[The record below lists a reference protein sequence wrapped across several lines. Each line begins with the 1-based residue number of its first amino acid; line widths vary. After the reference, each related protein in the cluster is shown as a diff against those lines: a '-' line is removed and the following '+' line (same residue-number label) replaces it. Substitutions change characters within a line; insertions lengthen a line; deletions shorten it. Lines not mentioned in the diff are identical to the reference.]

1 MDVDEHPTRAA
12 VCEIVE
18 VVPGSPAERAGLRT
32 GDGVMTVNGLV
43 PRDILEWKR
52 ALAEPEVS
60 LGILRDGRGMEATL
74 VALPGQPM
82 GVSVSSAVFDRV
94 QTCDNHCEFCFI
106 YQLPKGMRRSLYLK
120 DDDYRLSFLFGNF
133 TTLTRFTE
141 ADLERVAT
149 ERLSPLHVS
158 VHAADP
164 WTRAEMLRNER
175 GGTSLRW
182 VDALSREGIEVKVQI
197 VLCPGVND
205 ADVLDHTLA
214 SLLERHP
221 AIRSIA
227 VVPLGL
233 SRHNT
238 EPRMRTHTPQ
248 ESSRVAHR
256 LEQWQSRFRNVTG
269 RRVVHVSDEFYVHGG
284 VSVPPAEEYEGYPML
299 EDGVGLARC
308 FLDAFDSGIAVV
320 PERSTGFFGEVD
332 GPSPTDYVPLPNP
345 AGDTGLRR
353 APAVP
358 VSVSRV
364 TKRPRSRIVVLTGE
378 YGHRVIAPEVSR
390 VYRGAGAR
398 VEVRAIANRHFGGNT
413 AVAGLLTHGDIVDAV
428 DPAEDAL
435 HLLPDVCLNDG
446 RFLDGPTIDDL
457 RRVIDVEVLPTDGA
471 ALRHRLD
478 RHLGG
483 GD

>member
-1 MDVDEHPTRAA
+1 MVDAAVPDGVA

-18 VVPGSPAERAGLRT
+18 VVPGSPADRAGVRP
-32 GDGVMTVNGLV
+32 GDGVVAVNGIV

-52 ALAEPEVS
+52 ALAESEVS
-60 LGILRDGRGMEATL
+60 LALLRDGGRVDATL
-74 VALPGQPM
+74 VALPGSPM
-82 GVSVSSAVFDRV
+82 GISVSSAVFDRV

-141 ADLERVAT
+141 ADLERVVT

-158 VHAADP
+158 VHSTDP
-164 WTRAEMLRNER
+164 WTRAGMLRNDR

-182 VDALSREGIEVKVQI
+182 IGALTREGIEIKAQI

-205 ADVLDHTLA
+205 GDVLEHTLA

-221 AIRSIA
+221 AIRSVAI
-227 VVPLGL
+227 VPLGL

-238 EPRMRTHTPQ
+238 EERMRVHTPE
-248 ESSRVAHR
+248 ESARVAR
-256 LEQWQSRFRNVTG
+256 RAGQWQERFLALTG

-284 VSVPPAEEYEGYPML
+284 ETVPRAETYEDFPML
-299 EDGVGLARC
+299 EDGVGLVRA
-308 FLDAFDSGIAVV
+308 FLDSFASGLPVV
-320 PERSTGFFGEVD
+320 PSRDAGFFGEVD
-332 GPSPTDYVPLPNP
+332 GPSPTDYVAAPNP

-353 APAVP
+353 TPAVP

-364 TKRPRSRIVVLTGE
+364 ARRPRSRVVVLTGE
-378 YGHRVIAPEVSR
+378 YGHRVIAPEIAR
-390 VYRGAGAR
+390 LYRDAGDR
-398 VEVRAIANRHFGGNT
+398 VEVRAVANRHFGGNT
-413 AVAGLLTHGDIVDAV
+413 AVAGLLTHGDIRAAV
-428 DPAEDAL
+428 DPAEDAV
-435 HLLPDVCLNDG
+435 HLLPDVCLNNG
-446 RFLDGPTIDDL
+446 RFLDGATLDDL

-478 RHLGG
+478 RHLHGR
-483 GD
+483 D